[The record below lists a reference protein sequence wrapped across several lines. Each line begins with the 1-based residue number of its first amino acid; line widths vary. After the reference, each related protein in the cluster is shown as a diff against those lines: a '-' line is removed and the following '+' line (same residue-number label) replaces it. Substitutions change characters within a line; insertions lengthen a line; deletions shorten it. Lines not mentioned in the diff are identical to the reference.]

1 MSQKFSHVLMTA
13 PFLVVKGFI
22 LGYMQG
28 KEQEFPFFFHHKY
41 GIKHESLGEMMRE
54 VLHMECHTH
63 LCLPEAIL
71 PELKKALAAV
81 YDRLS
86 ITIKSEQLI
95 KSASFSF
102 SYHIY
107 TEERSGACKDLF
119 RVIPDGVALV
129 NHHPTEFRGTGV
141 MSVPEFGKINQYC
154 YEGNGTAKG
163 DFAAIIALYT
173 KIKQH
178 TLCDSVLVSEILLEY
193 EE

>member
-1 MSQKFSHVLMTA
+1 MSQKFSHVVMTA
-13 PFLVVKGFI
+13 PFLVAKGFI

-28 KEQEFPFFFHHKY
+28 KQQEFPYFFHHKY

-63 LCLPEAIL
+63 LCLPTSIL
-71 PELKKALAAV
+71 PEFKKALGAAK
-81 YDRLS
+81 DRLNMS
-86 ITIKSEQLI
+86 IKSEQLI
-95 KSASFSF
+95 QSASFSF

-119 RVIPDGVALV
+119 RVIPEGVELL
-129 NHHPTEFRGTGV
+129 NYHPTELCGSGV

-163 DFAAIIALYT
+163 DFEAIIAFYT

-178 TLCDSVLVSEILLEY
+178 SLCDSVLVSEIQLEY
-193 EE
+193 AA